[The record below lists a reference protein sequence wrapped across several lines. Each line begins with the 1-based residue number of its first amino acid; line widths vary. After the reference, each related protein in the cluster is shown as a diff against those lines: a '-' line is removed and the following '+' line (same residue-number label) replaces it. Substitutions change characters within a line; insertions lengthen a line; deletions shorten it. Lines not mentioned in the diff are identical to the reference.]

1 MASGPA
7 PHLNKADL
15 ALINDKMRVLTEI
28 VGHCC
33 ILVEGHESS
42 SLGTGAETAHATRA
56 EADVERARAE
66 VSAVIASPK
75 YTTEVWQ
82 TVNYAKAPP
91 LSFPFTAPAETLA
104 IYPSEGSELK
114 SADQMKAALKSI
126 KLGEI
131 GAQIVDL
138 GRVANSGIIQKTAT
152 QEAATQIKAA
162 IPASL

>member
-1 MASGPA
+1 MPR
-7 PHLNKADL
+7 P
-15 ALINDKMRVLTEI
+15 
-28 VGHCC
+28 
-33 ILVEGHESS
+33 
-42 SLGTGAETAHATRA
+42 
-56 EADVERARAE
+56 
-66 VSAVIASPK
+66 
-75 YTTEVWQ
+75 
-82 TVNYAKAPP
+82 PP

>member
-1 MASGPA
+1 
-7 PHLNKADL
+7 
-15 ALINDKMRVLTEI
+15 MRVLTEI
-28 VGHCC
+28 VGHYC

-91 LSFPFTAPAETLA
+91 PLLSIHSSRRNACHLSVGGER
-104 IYPSEGSELK
+104 
-114 SADQMKAALKSI
+114 I
-126 KLGEI
+126 KVRRPNES
-131 GAQIVDL
+131 
-138 GRVANSGIIQKTAT
+138 R
-152 QEAATQIKAA
+152 
-162 IPASL
+162 P